1 MARGAGAEGGGVTWA
16 RVKLHRSDV
25 AFWSGVGCIG
35 VGCWLWSPALA
46 FVVIGCVLVFVA
58 WLLTRGT
65 DGAPR
70 RPDSSGV

>member
-1 MARGAGAEGGGVTWA
+1 MIT
-16 RVKLHRSDV
+16 LDRSDV
-25 AFWSGVGCIG
+25 AFWAGVGCIG
-35 VGCWLWSPALA
+35 AGCWLWSPALA
-46 FVVIGCVLVFVA
+46 LVVIGCMLVFVA